1 MTTLEQYNWS
11 NKLILVVDDDRASS
25 MLLELIISKTGA
37 KMIFV
42 SNGRSAVDTFLST
55 HGVDL
60 IIMDI
65 KMEGLNGLEAT
76 RLIREHNPQVP
87 IIAQTACVIAGDKE
101 KCLEAGCNDYIPK
114 PINIK
119 ELMDTLNKYLEQTNP
134 IVKVNDLFS
143 EN

>member
-11 NKLILVVDDDRASS
+11 NRLILIVDDDRASS

-42 SNGRSAVDTFLST
+42 SNGRCAVDTFLST
-55 HGVDL
+55 HGIDL
-60 IIMDI
+60 ILMDI
-65 KMEGLNGLEAT
+65 KMEGLNGLDAT
-76 RLIREHNPQVP
+76 RLIQERDPHVP

-101 KCLEAGCNDYIPK
+101 KCLQAGCNDYIPK
-114 PINIK
+114 PININ
-119 ELMDTLNKYLEQTNP
+119 ELMETMNKYLSHTNP